1 MGIELICDEYPFCVR
16 VARHGGTNMG
26 NKVLF
31 CPRIP
36 ESGADD
42 FAGGHFKV
50 GDQRLRPMSCVL
62 ELVQFQLTL
71 GHRMVR
77 VYALQC
83 LDAGFFVN
91 ADDMD
96 TGFVQLLCLMI
107 EFAYGSDVL
116 PKRGFILHFVVQPI
130 FDPVG
135 F

>member
-1 MGIELICDEYPFCVR
+1 MGIELVCNKHPFCVR
-16 VARHGGTNMG
+16 VARHGGSDMG

-31 CPRIP
+31 CPRIS

-42 FAGGHFKV
+42 FAGGHLKV
-50 GDQRLRPMSCVL
+50 GDQRLRPMSGVL
-62 ELVQFQLTL
+62 ELVQFQLTFRHL
-71 GHRMVR
+71 MVR
-77 VYALQC
+77 VYAFQC

-96 TGFVQLLCLMI
+96 TGFMQLLCLMI

-116 PKRGFILHFVVQPI
+116 PKSGFILHFVIQPI
-130 FDPVG
+130 FDPVR